1 MNSNFNMLS
10 KTERL
15 INYYNKLLIN
25 YPKKELVLSSNI
37 ESTMYNLIELIFSYN
52 INTTNRIKQKYIKD
66 FLIKL
71 SMLDFYTKISFNKK
85 IISKRQ
91 YEVVGRA
98 IIEIRKITYGV
109 IRSEQQTENQV

>member
-1 MNSNFNMLS
+1 
-10 KTERL
+10 
-15 INYYNKLLIN
+15 
-25 YPKKELVLSSNI
+25 
-37 ESTMYNLIELIFSYN
+37 
-52 INTTNRIKQKYIKD
+52 
-66 FLIKL
+66 
-71 SMLDFYTKISFNKK
+71 MLDFYTKISFNKK